1 MGVLG
6 STDCAATVRITYA
19 LYWESVRRKEECDPA
34 HCREFALCVVLH
46 TVMCSSTMLLEK

>member
-19 LYWESVRRKEECDPA
+19 LYWESVRRKEKCDPA
-34 HCREFALCVVLH
+34 HCCEFALCVVLH